1 MIVWPFP
8 HPPAIP
14 SSFTIRW
21 LTRRSYPYSNTTHP
35 IRVYNALLSTI
46 APFNPVP
53 SAPLRAL
60 DALSLFQ
67 EDEVVITS
75 PNMTFIPKPF
85 LNSSELRA
93 FKDGRYGVQDVFQ
106 WPQLYSDKYPYS
118 TCIPRREWLNL
129 EPCHLLWWTPKPSD
143 FVKEAGTMWEVGRLP
158 EGHRAAFTELHDYI
172 HDQLSQHAHYL
183 DNDLRNLMKP
193 AATLRTLKQALERL
207 HYHPLTFRE
216 LTLQVAE
223 FQRTA
228 LDILAYGFYARAKA
242 KQNSKVRLTL
252 MGAFTSTPHNCQRLF
267 DMGIPVWFI
276 RHRSEIP
283 SEMRIIDVVDSF
295 DLPREIVMQ
304 ASTLNGQEKPFPLVY
319 VGRPSD
325 NRQFFNR
332 LVSRTEYDLYKPGG
346 KRGLWIPL
354 AYLGIKAPRRGLKQL
369 YRESPPAP
377 VSNSQGKVKKAKS
390 KLKPAPYQARKP
402 NERGFTRDKWS
413 DVDSELS
420 PPSIVIWKE
429 ARSAV
434 DQAPHRVRADVPKPA
449 VYPFPDPALFMTP
462 PAWINRV
469 YIQVCSDSVPTAQ
482 MWRDFLYC
490 MGEVHQTSST
500 LTRSAKDIE
509 ATARLFG
516 PEFLDLH
523 SSAADADTL
532 AAVSFRDIVL
542 DLRDFSQ
549 VSKEILQRHGLPT
562 SRSA

>member
-1 MIVWPFP
+1 
-8 HPPAIP
+8 
-14 SSFTIRW
+14 
-21 LTRRSYPYSNTTHP
+21 
-35 IRVYNALLSTI
+35 
-46 APFNPVP
+46 
-53 SAPLRAL
+53 
-60 DALSLFQ
+60 
-67 EDEVVITS
+67 
-75 PNMTFIPKPF
+75 MTFIPKPF

-346 KRGLWIPL
+346 REAFGYLWPILESKLHDEASNSCIGSVGPHTCRSGGAPGGRATL
-354 AYLGIKAPRRGLKQL
+354 APTLA
-369 YRESPPAP
+369 PPAP
-377 VSNSQGKVKKAKS
+377 VSNSQGKVKKAK
-390 KLKPAPYQARKP
+390 
-402 NERGFTRDKWS
+402 DKWS

-449 VYPFPDPALFMTP
+449 VYPFPDPALFMTVKSDERKALYFRNWLLSR

-549 VSKEILQRHGLPT
+549 VSKEVIIWDLYDHVFRFDFLMLDRVLCPQAWASDFEERIGLIT
-562 SRSA
+562 AVF